1 MFRFFI
7 ERLGS
12 FRWAI
17 KGVFDLFS
25 KHPNAQVHLL
35 VTILLVPAIFIF
47 QLSTIET
54 CIIILCSA
62 LVLSMEALNSAL
74 EYLSDRVTTKED
86 ALIAKAKDI
95 AAAAVLMAAIAAA
108 IIAGLIFIPKII
120 AWIYSV

>member
-1 MFRFFI
+1 MFRFLK
-7 ERLGS
+7 ERLWS
-12 FRWAI
+12 FRWAF
-17 KGVFDLFS
+17 KGVLDLFS

-35 VTILLVPAIFIF
+35 ATILLAPAIFIF

-54 CIIILCSA
+54 CIIILCIA
-62 LVLSMEALNSAL
+62 LVLSLEALNSAL
-74 EYLSDRVTTKED
+74 EYLSDRVTTQED

-95 AAAAVLMAAIAAA
+95 AAAGVLMAAIAAA